1 MTDIREINMGKR
13 FIYDGVVSGK
23 KVNSWTCPLIET
35 VAEGKKKQEPD
46 TAAPAAWWKKTYTRE
61 NGAFWYKVGETCE

>member
-1 MTDIREINMGKR
+1 MEKR

-23 KVNSWTCPLIET
+23 KVDSWVCPIVE
-35 VAEGKKKQEPD
+35 VVVDGKKKQEPD